1 MTTMRINHVAWHTEE
16 YRYRSPI
23 KFGGVAVD
31 RASLLHA
38 SITMTGSNGA
48 TATGFGSMPMG
59 NVWSFPSRSL
69 TYQQTLAALE
79 WIAARAGKAWNE
91 LSEIGHPMDLG
102 WSMEHRM
109 AGFAEEAAK
118 ALNLTEH
125 VPVLAALVANSPFDA
140 ALHDGYGKLMGKS
153 VWHCY
158 GPDYLPGDLS
168 RFLGAAY
175 TGTLLK
181 DHVLP
186 DPVPMLPL
194 YHLVGALDPLDQGDL
209 KNPVG
214 DSLPETLEEWIP
226 FNGLTHLKIKLNGD
240 DLAWDVERVVRV
252 EKVTADAQAKRG
264 KTSWHYSLDFN
275 ERCGSVDYLL
285 EFLAKIREQAGMA
298 YERVAYIEQPTR
310 RDLKADRGNR
320 MHKVSALKPVVIDES
335 LIDLESLELAQ
346 EMGYTGAALKACK
359 GQTQSLLMAAAAR
372 RMGMFLCVQD
382 LTCPGA
388 SMVHSSSLAA
398 HIPGMAA
405 IEANARQ
412 YMPEANRGWE
422 KTHPG
427 LFSISDGMVRTG
439 TLNGPGLG
447 AL

>member
-1 MTTMRINHVAWHTEE
+1 MTTLRIKHVDWQTEE

-38 SITMTGSNGA
+38 SITMSSPDGT
-48 TATGFGSMPMG
+48 TVTGFGSMPLG
-59 NVWSFPSRSL
+59 NVWSFPSRSHS
-69 TYQQTLAALE
+69 YQQTLGALE
-79 WIAARAGKAWNE
+79 WISARAGQAWGE
-91 LSEIGHPMDLG
+91 VADTGHPMDIG
-102 WSMEHRM
+102 WAMEHRLK
-109 AGFAEEAAK
+109 GFAEEATKTLGLADP
-118 ALNLTEH
+118 

-140 ALHDGYGKLMGKS
+140 ALHDGYGKLMGTS

-158 GPDYLPGDLS
+158 GPDLLPGDLS
-168 RFLGAAY
+168 RFLGSAY
-175 TGTLLK
+175 SGVLLK
-181 DHVLP
+181 DHILTE
-186 DPVPMLPL
+186 PVPMLPL
-194 YHLVGALDPLDQGDL
+194 YHLVGALDPLDRGDL
-209 KNPVG
+209 TNPVG
-214 DSLPETLEEWIP
+214 DGLPETLEEWIP

-252 EKVTADAQAKRG
+252 ETVTARAQAKRG

-285 EFLAKIREQAGMA
+285 EFLARIREQAGMA
-298 YERVAYIEQPTR
+298 YDRVAYIEQPTR
-310 RDLKADRGNR
+310 RDLKADRSNR

-422 KTHPG
+422 KKHPG
-427 LFSISDGMVRTG
+427 LFNITDGMVRTAG
-439 TLNGPGLG
+439 LNGPGLG